1 MRVSKHNADAQKR
14 SSKARSLTLEDE
26 DWIWTANKK
35 TPLIGG
41 SSLTRSGSV
50 KDLIYRFDGSPTPP
64 PRLGSLKIKRQDVSA
79 RDSGKMRHESRERGK
94 NQNPVSSEPS
104 EPKTQERSEQKRH
117 GAEKKKSDDKQTSQ
131 HSKDK
136 ASVSDPGPVSVRA
149 ALGIGPGRAASL

>member
-26 DWIWTANKK
+26 DWTWTANNK

-79 RDSGKMRHESRERGK
+79 RDSGKMRHESREREK

-104 EPKTQERSEQKRH
+104 EPKTQESSEQ
-117 GAEKKKSDDKQTSQ
+117 KKSDDKQTSQ
-131 HSKDK
+131 RSKDK
-136 ASVSDPGPVSVRA
+136 AAVADPGPVSVRA